1 MLFTSEM
8 DDDVKRAESI
18 SGSEH
23 RNTICTEGSRS
34 GHRTKRTESWATG
47 EAERLAEELRGY
59 ATAATDCR
67 QGYADPQNPESEDKT
82 EPVSLR
88 EISIAEADETRNTDR
103 ILKRQKLNVS
113 CSESAGFGAHGVASA
128 DQLG

>member
-23 RNTICTEGSRS
+23 RNTICTEGNRS

-82 EPVSLR
+82 EPVSQR
-88 EISIAEADETRNTDR
+88 RMRQGTQIES
-103 ILKRQKLNVS
+103 LKAKS
-113 CSESAGFGAHGVASA
+113 
-128 DQLG
+128 